1 MSIQNPQKDVFIGF
15 DLDGV
20 LIDHTK
26 IKIFLAAKKNIKLNP
41 KQTQSEILK
50 SLVPASV
57 LEKIQYELYD
67 HPKTSILSPLMPGV
81 KTILNKLKK
90 KNIKFVLISRRKN
103 QESAI
108 RLMKLRGLWPNFFTK
123 ENSFFV
129 TKAEEKNT
137 QAKLLGVT
145 HFIDDEKNILDHL
158 NQVKNKFLFDR
169 LSVFKDNS
177 SYFRILSW
185 QNFNDYLNKNKIV

>member
-41 KQTQSEILK
+41 KQTQSEIIK
-50 SLVPASV
+50 ALVPASV
-57 LEKIQYELYD
+57 LKKIQYELYD

-90 KNIKFVLISRRKN
+90 KNIKFALISRRKN

-158 NQVKNKFLFDR
+158 NQ
-169 LSVFKDNS
+169 
-177 SYFRILSW
+177 
-185 QNFNDYLNKNKIV
+185 